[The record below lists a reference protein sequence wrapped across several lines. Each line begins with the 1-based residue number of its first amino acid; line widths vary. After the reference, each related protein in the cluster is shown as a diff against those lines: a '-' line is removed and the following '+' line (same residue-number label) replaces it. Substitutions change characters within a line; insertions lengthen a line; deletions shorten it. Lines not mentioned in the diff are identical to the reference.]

1 MITLLFSTQKEKYD
15 LLDLLGSTSVL
26 ISSKTT
32 FLPILSVKESN
43 CFTIVAF
50 KSSLCLFLTVTTAL
64 TLKFTA
70 FSGTVVLLL
79 VLIISSLIAATG
91 ALTALFNCSC
101 LLICCEGTKTGLPKN
116 WFLLTI
122 PTLWFVN
129 IFDVGKNDDPSIKRP
144 PMISVASA
152 ILFLSLFFSLQR
164 LYASAEMREN
174 GCRRPRKRRS
184 VREQWMRWRSV
195 KTAFYFSLMNLY
207 VPLCDLIYTC
217 VTSYEARTKMMC
229 PIKHFSPSTRFSNYL
244 ILLF

>member
-1 MITLLFSTQKEKYD
+1 MRVFKGVINCVKHVNQARFFITQQIKLKTERSLIITKNPKSSAYDRSMITLLFSTQKEKYD

-116 WFLLTI
+116 LFLLTI
-122 PTLWFVN
+122 PTRWFVN
-129 IFDVGKNDDPSIKRP
+129 IFDAGKNDDPSIKRP

-152 ILFLSLFFSLQR
+152 ILFLSLSFFFPLQR
-164 LYASAEMREN
+164 LYAFAEMREN
-174 GCRRPRKRRS
+174 GCRRPRNRSS
-184 VREQWMRWRSV
+184 VREQ
-195 KTAFYFSLMNLY
+195 
-207 VPLCDLIYTC
+207 
-217 VTSYEARTKMMC
+217 
-229 PIKHFSPSTRFSNYL
+229 
-244 ILLF
+244 